1 MILVLVSLAGVVL
14 GQTRPPTR
22 LQPAMVATTNG
33 RERRRRDLVRHLWL
47 TAPVDDEDDT
57 NFVMDTLRVLGLV
70 RRRVD
75 RPVVG
80 RKAYV
85 RWWERLR
92 ALVVLAA
99 IVVALGVAVAAVI
112 GITVLGLGFLLER
125 AIS

>member
-1 MILVLVSLAGVVL
+1 
-14 GQTRPPTR
+14 
-22 LQPAMVATTNG
+22 MVRDPNG
-33 RERRRRDLVRHLWL
+33 RERRRRRRNPDFFAVV
-47 TAPVDDEDDT
+47 PIEDDEERT
-57 NFVMDTLRVLGLV
+57 NIILDSLRVLGIV

-92 ALVVLAA
+92 AIIVLAA
-99 IVVALGVAVAAVI
+99 LVVALGIALAAVI
-112 GITVLGLGFLLER
+112 GITVLSLGFLLER